1 MSTSAQSRPIRQI
14 VHVIGDGCAALSLAA
29 RADEMPNHRLT
40 LAHPDGAPP
49 RQDHIWGFWQIPGL
63 EGRQNLP
70 VIDGL
75 AGASQRLKVKLCWR
89 RRNTPITPFIA
100 TGGSHIALIWPMD
113 TG

>member
-1 MSTSAQSRPIRQI
+1 MSASAQSRPARQI

-63 EGRQNLP
+63 E
-70 VIDGL
+70 VAAEL
-75 AGASQRLKVKLCWR
+75 ARHRWTCWRIATAEGEALLASQKH
-89 RRNTPITPFIA
+89 A
-100 TGGSHIALIWPMD
+100 
-113 TG
+113 